1 MECTV
6 QGKKEAR
13 KPAGNHV
20 GKVYNKWL
28 LIRHYALR
36 GHISRILITGAYF
49 RKNKKRKLQVGCG
62 YNCIDEWLNGDL
74 WSGDIYLNA
83 KRRMPFK
90 SKSFDFIF
98 SEHFIEHLEKGNGLK
113 FLNDC
118 YRILKDNGI
127 IRIVSPDLE
136 KIIDIYYDRN
146 QYVKRQTLM
155 EAYGKGTQLQPCELF
170 NDYMH
175 EWGHKFIYDKQMI
188 ASALASIGF
197 VEITFCDY
205 KKSNHSELRD
215 LEKHLEEYTF
225 LNPAETF
232 IVEARRNRNILDDEE
247 TGKQD

>member
-1 MECTV
+1 MGFTV
-6 QGKKEAR
+6 QGKKEVRKSAR
-13 KPAGNHV
+13 EHI
-20 GKVYNKWL
+20 GKAYNKWL

-36 GHISRILITGAYF
+36 GHICRVLITRAYF
-49 RKNKKRKLQVGCG
+49 RKNKKTKLQVGCG
-62 YNCIDEWLNGDL
+62 PNCLDGWLNADL
-74 WSGDIYLNA
+74 VSGDIYLNA
-83 KRRMPFK
+83 KRKMPFK
-90 SKSFDFIF
+90 PKSFDFIYC
-98 SEHFIEHLEKGNGLK
+98 EHFIEHLGKENGLK

-118 YRILKDNGI
+118 YRILKENGI

-136 KIIDIYYDRN
+136 KIIDIYYDRSP
-146 QYVKRQTLM
+146 YVKRQTLI

-175 EWGHKFIYDKQMI
+175 KWGHKFIYDKQMI

-197 VEITFCDY
+197 AEITFCDY

-225 LNPAETF
+225 LNPAEAF
-232 IVEARRNRNILDDEE
+232 IVEARRKRNIFEDEE